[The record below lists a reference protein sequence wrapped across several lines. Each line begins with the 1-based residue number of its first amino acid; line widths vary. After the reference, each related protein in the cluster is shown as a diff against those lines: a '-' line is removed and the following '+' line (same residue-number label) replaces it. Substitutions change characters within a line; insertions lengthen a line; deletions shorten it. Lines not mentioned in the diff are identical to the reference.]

1 MSNTDLIYG
10 SGQHFCIQKIVK
22 EYYSLNG
29 VPSNSIV
36 RKYTNEY
43 QKE

>member
-1 MSNTDLIYG
+1 LVEAAPTY
-10 SGQHFCIQKIVK
+10 KKVVK

-29 VPSNSIV
+29 VPPNSIV